1 MPEQT
6 SEQSKD
12 PVEILREAFARV
24 SGRLTPEM
32 EPATIYIAQTLDDN
46 S

>member
-1 MPEQT
+1 MKIMPEQT
-6 SEQSKD
+6 SEQPKD

-24 SGRLTPEM
+24 DERLTPDI
-32 EPATIYIAQTLDDN
+32 EPATIYIADDN